1 MKRIFFRNI
10 FILQLLIVA
19 CRANAQRNEILNDR
33 IQSLTVN
40 ANGDWQS
47 MPIYELRN
55 GFVDID
61 FDDMTHEQRRYAYKI
76 EHCDADWNASTGLF
90 DSDFC
95 QGFTSGNLID
105 DSQESL
111 LTNTLYTH
119 YHLRIPNEK
128 CIPTISGNYRIT
140 VYDDNDDEKPVFTA
154 CFMVAEPPL
163 SSMGVHLQVT
173 GNTDATINT
182 SHQQVSMDLSYGPYS
197 VTNPLQQIHTVVL
210 QNGRWD
216 DQRVNARPQYVMN
229 DGLRWAH
236 NPSYIFLA
244 GNEFH
249 KFEILSTDVASMGID
264 RIQWD
269 GSMFHAYPFVSIPR
283 QHYIYDEDADGAFVI
298 RNSNNEN
305 VNTESDYM
313 MVHFQLECPEPVD
326 GDVYVS
332 GRFTNNRFLDRYR
345 MEYDDS
351 THRYHT
357 QVLMKLGYYNYQY
370 LMFTGGKATVMPA
383 EGSFYQTQNRYQAFV
398 YFRETGGRT
407 DRLVGFTET
416 ER

>member
-10 FILQLLIVA
+10 FILLLLVVA

-40 ANGDWQS
+40 ANGDWQA
-47 MPIYELRN
+47 MPIYELRT

-111 LTNTLYTH
+111 LTNALYTH

-229 DGLRWAH
+229 DGMRWAH

-298 RNSNNEN
+298 RNSDNEN